1 MNCPVCRK
9 PVEPVAAALTKK
21 IVGPDAAE
29 VRCLACLAAKF
40 KTTEARLL
48 DAARRYRD
56 GGCTMFRG
64 LDLQPADGT
73 AAEQARSQSQT

>member
-9 PVEPVAAALTKK
+9 PVEPVAVGLTSK
-21 IVGPDAAE
+21 IVGPNATE

-40 KTTEARLL
+40 KTTEERLL

-56 GGCTMFRG
+56 GGCVLFKG
-64 LDLQPADGT
+64 FDLK
-73 AAEQARSQSQT
+73 